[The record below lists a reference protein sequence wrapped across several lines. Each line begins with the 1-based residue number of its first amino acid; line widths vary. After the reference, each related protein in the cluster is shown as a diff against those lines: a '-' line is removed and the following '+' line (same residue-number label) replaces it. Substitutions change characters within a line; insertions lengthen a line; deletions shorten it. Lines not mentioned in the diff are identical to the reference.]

1 MQIESDECDDY
12 SLVSGKCPYCNAHLV
27 FKNNGIVLT
36 SYPQQYQYTCKRC
49 GHVWSAHNDEEAVKK
64 EDSPMHSAEWT
75 NKDSLTPDWSILGGP
90 KIGDVPDNQNWGW
103 GQQGWVCPKCGRV
116 NAPWKGT
123 CDCYKDTNT
132 VTTDKIEVKPYWE
145 YMPKTVSA
153 DFDNYKQVLDNTNTK
168 LTEEEKQRLMKLS
181 TCSTFSGS
189 AKNITAHQ

>member
-1 MQIESDECDDY
+1 
-12 SLVSGKCPYCNAHLV
+12 
-27 FKNNGIVLT
+27 
-36 SYPQQYQYTCKRC
+36 
-49 GHVWSAHNDEEAVKK
+49 
-64 EDSPMHSAEWT
+64 MHSAEWT

-132 VTTDKIEVKPYWE
+132 VTTNKIEVKPYWE
-145 YMPKTVSA
+145 YMPKTVSV
-153 DFDNYKQVLDNTNTK
+153 DFDNYKQVLDNTDNT

-181 TCSTFSGS
+181 TCSTSSGS
-189 AKNITAHQ
+189 AKNITAQG